1 MINTGN
7 PALRYHTITFG
18 CQMNEHD
25 SEVLDGLL
33 ERRGYKPEQELKKAG
48 LILINTCCIRTTAEE
63 KVFGLIGRLR
73 RQKMENPGLIIGVCG
88 CMPQQEGMA
97 EKIKKRFP
105 YVDLIFGTHNI
116 HQMPEMLEKVL
127 EARESAVEIWGGNG
141 GIVEGL
147 PVKRKKSIRA
157 WVTVMYGCN
166 NFCSYCVVPYVRG
179 RERSRRP
186 EDVLAE
192 VRTLAGEG
200 FKEVVLL
207 GQNVNS
213 YGKDLDATVDFA
225 SLLEKLDE
233 AGGVGRIRF
242 MTSHPRD
249 FNKRLINT
257 IASSKKVCEHIHL
270 PVQAGSNKIL
280 KKMNRGYTRERYLEL
295 VNEIREAIPLASLTT
310 DIMVGFPGE
319 EEEDFNDTLD
329 LLLKAGFDSA
339 YTFIFNSRPGTP
351 AAEMAGHIP
360 EAIKKDRIDILLK
373 LQKNISLA
381 RNRDERGRV
390 QEILVEGEKEGSE
403 GILHG
408 RNRGNKI
415 VLLQG
420 AEELAGSVVRVMIT
434 DSHLAH
440 LDGVLL

>member
-33 ERRGYKPEQELKKAG
+33 ERRGYKPEQEINKAG

-105 YVDLIFGTHNI
+105 FVDLIFGTHNI

-127 EARESAVEIWGGNG
+127 EERESAVEIWGGNG

-147 PVKRKKSIRA
+147 PVKRKRSIRA

-192 VRTLAGEG
+192 VSTLAGEG

-213 YGKDLDATVDFA
+213 YGKDLDAAVDFA

-295 VNEIREAIPLASLTT
+295 VNEIREAIPLVSLTT

-339 YTFIFNSRPGTP
+339 YTFIFNNRPGTP

-373 LQKNISLA
+373 LQKKISLA

-390 QEILVEGEKEGSE
+390 QEILVEGEKKGSE

-420 AEELAGSVVRVMIT
+420 AEELAGSVVRVKIT

>member
-1 MINTGN
+1 MS
-7 PALRYHTITFG
+7 LRYYTFTFG

-25 SEVLDGLL
+25 SEVLNGFL
-33 ERRGYKPEQELKKAG
+33 EERGYEPESEIKKAD

-63 KVFGLIGRLR
+63 KVFGLLGRLR
-73 RQKMENPGLIIGVCG
+73 RQKTENPGLILVVCG

-116 HQMPEMLEKVL
+116 HQMPEMLERVL
-127 EARESAVEIWGGNG
+127 ETREPSVEIWGGGG
-141 GIVEGL
+141 GITEDL
-147 PVKRKKSIRA
+147 PVKRKKGVRA
-157 WVTVMYGCN
+157 WVTIMYGCN

-192 VRTLAGEG
+192 VRALAGEG

-213 YGKDLDATVDFA
+213 YGKDLDVPVDFA
-225 SLLEKLDE
+225 SLLEKIED
-233 AGGVGRIRF
+233 AGGIGRIRF

-249 FNKRLINT
+249 FTKRLINT
-257 IASSKKVCEHIHL
+257 IALSKKVCEHFHL

-280 KKMNRGYTRERYLEL
+280 KKMNRGYTRESYLEL
-295 VNEIREAIPLASLTT
+295 VDEIRAAMPLASLTT

-319 EEEDFNDTLD
+319 EEGDFDETLD
-329 LLLKAGFDSA
+329 LVQKACFDSA
-339 YTFIFNSRPGTP
+339 YTFVFNSRPGTP
-351 AAEMAGHIP
+351 AAEMAGQIP
-360 EAIKKDRIDILLK
+360 EAVKKARIETLLK

-381 RNRDERGRV
+381 RNRDELGRV
-390 QEILVEGEKEGSE
+390 QEILVEGEKEGKD
-403 GILHG
+403 GLLCG

-415 VLLQG
+415 VVFPG
-420 AEELAGSVVRVMIT
+420 ARDLIGNVVSVKIV

-440 LDGVLL
+440 LAGQLEN